1 MLKKFTF
8 MQRLLAALF
17 VLTLV
22 AAACGDDDEPAVPD
36 TSAADAAALAAAEA
50 DAAAAEAEASAAQAE
65 ADAAAAEAAA
75 AEQAA
80 ADAAAALEAAQAEGA
95 ASADELAALAAE
107 LAAAQEAEAAASAD
121 AEAAAADAAAAEAEA
136 AEAAAAAEAAMMA
149 AEAPEWISIAILEG
163 PGRIDPHYQD
173 GEMRRTMENVYER
186 LIERDL
192 VDPSIF
198 VPRLAASLP
207 RLVDDT
213 TWELKLRRGIS
224 FHNGAPFNAAAA
236 KYSIERV
243 TNPDFD
249 SDLREQVDTIT
260 GVDIVDDYT
269 IRINTSGP
277 DPVLP
282 ARLYMVQMV
291 EPGAAANGLE
301 DEAVGTG
308 PYKFVEWVAGDHLT
322 LTRNTD
328 YWGPEPQIDD
338 VTFVF
343 LPDEQSRVAAV
354 KAGDVHLA
362 VGLSADSADEMPK
375 LFVRGE
381 GIEYPYLRMKNYEG
395 PLGDYP
401 ELRVAIA
408 HALNTDDY
416 IEFIYEGQAGKA
428 HCHIFGSGVFGHNPD
443 ITDRAYDPETAR
455 QIIADSGYAGEEIS
469 FVANGTRWTK
479 FDELSE
485 AIAADMEAV
494 GLNIDFQLLA
504 WEVWLFDEFLRY
516 PVEDPRSEGD
526 RKPLVAGDIFLSS
539 SSNELQDGARLGSYI
554 GNTITSSYVDD
565 GLVAML
571 GAAASELD
579 PVVREQMYHEIMA
592 YNCENVGILP
602 LLTYLS
608 VNGGAENLSWIPRY
622 DDTAR
627 VEDMTL
633 S

>member
-1 MLKKFTF
+1 MFKKFTL
-8 MQRLLAALF
+8 MHRLIAALF
-17 VLTLV
+17 VFTLV
-22 AAACGDDDEPAVPD
+22 AAACGDDEPAAPD
-36 TSAADAAALAAAEA
+36 TSAADAAALE
-50 DAAAAEAEASAAQAE
+50 AAQAE
-65 ADAAAAEAAA
+65 AAAAEAALAEAMAA
-75 AEQAA
+75 AEGTVDAA
-80 ADAAAALEAAQAEGA
+80 VVAELEAELAAALEAE
-95 ASADELAALAAE
+95 
-107 LAAAQEAEAAASAD
+107 
-121 AEAAAADAAAAEAEA
+121 AAAEA
-136 AEAAAAAEAAMMA
+136 AAMMA
-149 AEAPEWISIAILEG
+149 AETPESIVIAILEG

-207 RLVDDT
+207 RLVDET
-213 TWELKLRRGIS
+213 TWELKLRRGIT

-243 TNPDFD
+243 LSPDLD
-249 SDLREQVDTIT
+249 SDLAEQIEKIT
-260 GVDIVDDYT
+260 GVDVVDDYT
-269 IRINTSGP
+269 IRINTNGP

-291 EPGAAANGLE
+291 EPGAAADGLE

-308 PYKFVEWVAGDHLT
+308 PYEFVEWVPGDSLT

-338 VTFVF
+338 VKFVF

-354 KAGDVHLA
+354 QAGDVHLA
-362 VGLSADSADEMPK
+362 VGLSADSAGQMPK
-375 LFVRGE
+375 LFVRDE

-416 IEFIYEGQAGKA
+416 IEFIYQGQAGKSN
-428 HCHIFGSGVFGHNPD
+428 CHIFGSGVFGHNPN
-443 ITDRAYDPETAR
+443 ITDRAYDPDLAR

-469 FVANGTRWTK
+469 FLANGTRWTK
-479 FDELSE
+479 FDELAE
-485 AIAADMEAV
+485 AIAADMAAV
-494 GLNIDFQLLA
+494 GLTVDFQLLA
-504 WEVWLFDEFLRY
+504 WEVWLFDEFLL
-516 PVEDPRSEGD
+516 PIGEVG
-526 RKPLVAGDIFLSS
+526 GDIFLSS

-554 GNTITSSYVDD
+554 GRDNVTSSYDD
-565 GLVAML
+565 PVLVGML
-571 GAAASELD
+571 EAAASELD

-602 LLTYLS
+602 MLTYLS

>member
-17 VLTLV
+17 VFTLV
-22 AAACGDDDEPAVPD
+22 AAACGDDEPAAPD
-36 TSAADAAALAAAEA
+36 TSAADAAALAEAESA
-50 DAAAAEAEASAAQAE
+50 AAAAEAEAAEAQAE

-75 AEQAA
+75 A
-80 ADAAAALEAAQAEGA
+80 ADAAAEAEAALEAAMAEAEGA
-95 ASADELAALAAE
+95 IDPDTVAALEAE
-107 LAAAQEAEAAASAD
+107 LAAAQEAEAAA
-121 AEAAAADAAAAEAEA
+121 AAAASEAESAASAAAAEA
-136 AEAAAAAEAAMMA
+136 AEASAAADAAMMA
-149 AEAPEWISIAILEG
+149 AEAPESITIAILEG

-186 LIERDL
+186 LLERDL
-192 VDPSIF
+192 VNPSIF

-207 RLVDDT
+207 RLVDET
-213 TWELKLRRGIS
+213 TWELKLRRGIN

-236 KYSIERV
+236 KYSIERLID
-243 TNPDFD
+243 PEFD
-249 SDLREQVDTIT
+249 SDLREQVENISS
-260 GVDIVDDYT
+260 VDVVDDYT
-269 IRINTSGP
+269 IRINTHGP

-282 ARLYMVQMV
+282 ARLYMVQIV
-291 EPGAAANGLE
+291 EPGAAADGLE

-308 PYKFVEWVAGDHLT
+308 PYKFVEWIAGDSLT

-338 VTFVF
+338 VKFVF

-354 KAGDVHLA
+354 QAGDVDLA
-362 VGLSADSADEMPK
+362 VGLSADSAGEVPK
-375 LFVRGE
+375 LFVRDE
-381 GIEYPYLRMKNYEG
+381 GIEYPYLRIKNYEG

-401 ELRVAIA
+401 DLRIAIA
-408 HALNTDDY
+408 HAMNVDDY
-416 IEFIYEGQAGKA
+416 IEFIYEGQAGRA
-428 HCHIFGSGVFGHNPD
+428 HCHIFGSGVFGHNPN
-443 ITDRAYDPETAR
+443 ITDRPYDPDLAR
-455 QIIADSGYAGEEIS
+455 QIIADSGYQGEEIS
-469 FVANGTRWTK
+469 FLANGTRWTK

-485 AIAADMEAV
+485 AIAADMTAV

-504 WEVWLFDEFLRY
+504 WEVWLFDEFLKA
-516 PVEDPRSEGD
+516 PGEVG
-526 RKPLVAGDIFLSS
+526 GDIFLSS

-554 GNTITSSYVDD
+554 GDTIVSSYLDD
-565 GLVAML
+565 TLRGML
-571 GAAASELD
+571 DAAESELD
-579 PVVREQMYHEIMA
+579 PVVREQMYHEIMK
-592 YNCENVGILP
+592 YNCDNVGILP

>member
-1 MLKKFTF
+1 MFKKFTF
-8 MQRLLAALF
+8 MQRLIAALF
-17 VLTLV
+17 VFTLV
-22 AAACGDDDEPAVPD
+22 AAACGDDDEPAAPVD
-36 TSAADAAALAAAEA
+36 TSAVEAAEAEAAAAEAEAAAAQAAAAEAEAEA
-50 DAAAAEAEASAAQAE
+50 DAAAA
-65 ADAAAAEAAA
+65 AAAEA
-75 AEQAA
+75 QAA
-80 ADAAAALEAAQAEGA
+80 LDAAMADAEGDSAAVAELEAA
-95 ASADELAALAAE
+95 
-107 LAAAQEAEAAASAD
+107 LAAAQEAEAEAAAD
-121 AEAAAADAAAAEAEA
+121 AAAAAAEAAAADAAAAEAEA
-136 AEAAAAAEAAMMA
+136 AAAAAEEAAMMA
-149 AEAPEWISIAILEG
+149 AEAPESITIAILEG

-213 TWELKLRRGIS
+213 TWELKLRRGIT

-243 TNPDFD
+243 LSPELD
-249 SDLREQVDTIT
+249 SDLAEQIEKIT
-260 GVDIVDDYT
+260 GVDVVDDYT
-269 IRINTSGP
+269 IRINTDGP

-291 EPGAAANGLE
+291 EPGAAADGLE

-308 PYKFVEWVAGDHLT
+308 PYKYVEWVPGDSLT

-338 VTFVF
+338 VKFVF
-343 LPDEQSRVAAV
+343 LPDEQSRVSAV
-354 KAGDVHLA
+354 QAGDVDLA
-362 VGLSADSADEMPK
+362 VGLSADSAGQMPK
-375 LFVRGE
+375 LFVRDE

-416 IEFIYEGQAGKA
+416 IEFIYQDQAGKA
-428 HCHIFGSGVFGHNPD
+428 NCHIFGSGVFGHNPD
-443 ITDRAYDPETAR
+443 ITDRAFDQDMAR

-479 FDELSE
+479 FDELSQ

-494 GLNIDFQLLA
+494 GLNVDFQLLA
-504 WEVWLFDEFLRY
+504 WEVWLFDEFL
-516 PVEDPRSEGD
+516 
-526 RKPLVAGDIFLSS
+526 KPIGEVGGDIFLSS

-554 GNTITSSYVDD
+554 GRDNVTSSYDD
-565 GLVAML
+565 PVLVGLL
-571 GAAASELD
+571 EAAASELD
-579 PVVREQMYHEIMA
+579 PVVREGQYHEIMQ
-592 YNCENVGILP
+592 YNCDNVGILP

>member
-1 MLKKFTF
+1 MFKKFTF
-8 MQRLLAALF
+8 MQRLIAALF
-17 VLTLV
+17 VFTLV
-22 AAACGDDDEPAVPD
+22 AAACGDDDEPAAPD
-36 TSAADAAALAAAEA
+36 TSAADAAALQ
-50 DAAAAEAEASAAQAE
+50 AAQDE
-65 ADAAAAEAAA
+65 A
-75 AEQAA
+75 AA
-80 ADAAAALEAAQAEGA
+80 ADAAAAAAQA
-95 ASADELAALAAE
+95 D
-107 LAAAQEAEAAASAD
+107 
-121 AEAAAADAAAAEAEA
+121 ADAAAAEAEA
-136 AEAAAAAEAAMMA
+136 AAAAAAEAEAALADAMAAAEGTVDSAVVSELEAELAAAQAAEEEAAAAAAAAAAEAEEAAAAAAAAEEAAMMA
-149 AEAPEWISIAILEG
+149 AEAPESITIAILEG

-207 RLVDDT
+207 RLVDET
-213 TWELKLRRGIS
+213 TWELKLRRGIT

-243 TNPDFD
+243 LSDELD
-249 SDLREQVDTIT
+249 SDLREQIEKIT
-260 GVDIVDDYT
+260 GVDVVDDYT
-269 IRINTSGP
+269 IRINTAGP

-291 EPGAAANGLE
+291 EPGAAADGLE

-308 PYKFVEWVAGDHLT
+308 PYKFVEWVPGDSLT

-338 VTFVF
+338 VKFVF

-354 KAGDVHLA
+354 QAGDVHLA
-362 VGLSADSADEMPK
+362 VGLSADSAGQMPK
-375 LFVRGE
+375 LFVRDE

-401 ELRVAIA
+401 DLRVAIA
-408 HALNTDDY
+408 HALNVDDY
-416 IEFIYEGQAGKA
+416 IEFIYQGQAGRA
-428 HCHIFGSGVFGHNPD
+428 NCHIFGSGVFGHNPN
-443 ITDRAYDPETAR
+443 ITDRAYDPDMAR
-455 QIIADSGYAGEEIS
+455 QIIADSGYAGEPIS
-469 FVANGTRWTK
+469 FLANGTRWTK

-485 AIAADMEAV
+485 AITADMQAV
-494 GLNIDFQLLA
+494 GLTVDFQLLA
-504 WEVWLFDEFLRY
+504 WEVWLFDEFLL
-516 PVEDPRSEGD
+516 PIGEVG
-526 RKPLVAGDIFLSS
+526 GDIFLSS

-554 GNTITSSYVDD
+554 GRDNVTSSYDD
-565 GLVAML
+565 AVLVGML
-571 GAAASELD
+571 EAAASELD
-579 PVVREQMYHEIMA
+579 SVAREQMYHEIMQ
-592 YNCENVGILP
+592 YNCDNVGILP

>member
-1 MLKKFTF
+1 
-8 MQRLLAALF
+8 
-17 VLTLV
+17 
-22 AAACGDDDEPAVPD
+22 
-36 TSAADAAALAAAEA
+36 
-50 DAAAAEAEASAAQAE
+50 
-65 ADAAAAEAAA
+65 
-75 AEQAA
+75 
-80 ADAAAALEAAQAEGA
+80 
-95 ASADELAALAAE
+95 
-107 LAAAQEAEAAASAD
+107 
-121 AEAAAADAAAAEAEA
+121 
-136 AEAAAAAEAAMMA
+136 MA
-149 AEAPEWISIAILEG
+149 AEAPESITIAILEG

-192 VDPSIF
+192 VNPSIF

-243 TNPDFD
+243 LSTELD
-249 SDLREQVDTIT
+249 SDLKEQIEKITSVD
-260 GVDIVDDYT
+260 VVDDYT
-269 IRINTSGP
+269 IRINTDGP

-291 EPGAAANGLE
+291 EPGAAADGLE

-308 PYKFVEWVAGDHLT
+308 PYKFVEWVAGDSLT

-338 VTFVF
+338 VKFVF

-354 KAGDVHLA
+354 QAGDVHLA
-362 VGLSADSADEMPK
+362 VGLSADSAGDMPK
-375 LFVRGE
+375 LFVRDE

-416 IEFIYEGQAGKA
+416 IEFIYQGQAGKA
-428 HCHIFGSGVFGHNPD
+428 NCHIFGSGVFGHNPN
-443 ITDRAYDPETAR
+443 ITDRAYDPDMAR

-485 AIAADMEAV
+485 AIAADMSAV
-494 GLNIDFQLLA
+494 GLNVDFQLLA
-504 WEVWLFDEFLRY
+504 WEVWLFDEFL
-516 PVEDPRSEGD
+516 
-526 RKPLVAGDIFLSS
+526 KPIGEVGGDIFLSS

-554 GNTITSSYVDD
+554 GRDNVTSSYDD
-565 GLVAML
+565 AELVAML

-579 PVVREQMYHEIMA
+579 PVAREQMYHEIMA

-602 LLTYLS
+602 ILTYLS
-608 VNGGAENLSWIPRY
+608 VNGGADNLSWIPRY

>member
-1 MLKKFTF
+1 MFKKFTF
-8 MQRLLAALF
+8 MQRLIAALF
-17 VLTLV
+17 VFTLV
-22 AAACGDDDEPAVPD
+22 AAACGEDDEPAAPD
-36 TSAADAAALAAAEA
+36 TSAADAAALQAAQAEAAAA
-50 DAAAAEAEASAAQAE
+50 DAAAAAAQAE
-65 ADAAAAEAAA
+65 ADAAAAEAEAAAAAA
-75 AEQAA
+75 AEAETALAEALAA
-80 ADAAAALEAAQAEGA
+80 AEGTVDSAVVAELE
-95 ASADELAALAAE
+95 AE
-107 LAAAQEAEAAASAD
+107 LAAAQEAEAAAMAEAEE
-121 AEAAAADAAAAEAEA
+121 AEAAAMAADEAASAASAAAEE
-136 AEAAAAAEAAMMA
+136 AMMA
-149 AEAPEWISIAILEG
+149 AEAPESITIAILEG

-207 RLVDDT
+207 RLVDET
-213 TWELKLRRGIS
+213 TWELKLRRGIT

-243 TNPDFD
+243 LSPDLD
-249 SDLREQVDTIT
+249 SDLAEQIEKIT
-260 GVDIVDDYT
+260 GVDVVDDYT
-269 IRINTSGP
+269 IRINTDGP

-291 EPGAAANGLE
+291 EPGAAADGLE

-308 PYKFVEWVAGDHLT
+308 PYKFVEWVPGDSLT

-354 KAGDVHLA
+354 QAGDVHLA
-362 VGLSADSADEMPK
+362 VGLSADSAGQMPK
-375 LFVRGE
+375 LFVRDE

-416 IEFIYEGQAGKA
+416 IEFIYQGQAGRA
-428 HCHIFGSGVFGHNPD
+428 HCHIFGSGVFGHNPN
-443 ITDRAYDPETAR
+443 ITDRAYDPAMAE

-479 FDELSE
+479 FDELSQ
-485 AIAADMEAV
+485 AIASDMAAV
-494 GLNIDFQLLA
+494 GLNVDFQLLA
-504 WEVWLFDEFLRY
+504 WEVWLFDEFL
-516 PVEDPRSEGD
+516 
-526 RKPLVAGDIFLSS
+526 KPIGEVGGDIFLSS

-554 GNTITSSYVDD
+554 GRDNVTSSYDD
-565 GLVAML
+565 AVLVGML
-571 GAAASELD
+571 EAAASELD
-579 PVVREQMYHEIMA
+579 PAVREGQYHEIMK
-592 YNCENVGILP
+592 YNCDNVGILP

-608 VNGGAENLSWIPRY
+608 VNGGADNLSWIPRY

>member
-17 VLTLV
+17 VFTLV
-22 AAACGDDDEPAVPD
+22 AAACGDDEPAAPD
-36 TSAADAAALAAAEA
+36 TSAADAAALAEAESA
-50 DAAAAEAEASAAQAE
+50 AAAAESEAAAAQAE

-75 AEQAA
+75 AAA
-80 ADAAAALEAAQAEGA
+80 EAEEAAAALAAAEAEGA
-95 ASADELAALAAE
+95 ASADELAALQAE
-107 LAAAQEAEAAASAD
+107 LAAAQEAEA
-121 AEAAAADAAAAEAEA
+121 EAAAAAAAADEAAAAAESEAAAAAAEAE
-136 AEAAAAAEAAMMA
+136 EAAAAAEAAMMA
-149 AEAPEWISIAILEG
+149 AEAPESITIAILEG

-186 LIERDL
+186 LLERDL
-192 VDPSIF
+192 VNPSIF

-207 RLVDDT
+207 RLVDET
-213 TWELKLRRGIS
+213 TWELKLRRGIN
-224 FHNGAPFNAAAA
+224 FHNGAPFNAASA
-236 KYSIERV
+236 KYSIERIILGEI
-243 TNPDFD
+243 D
-249 SDLREQVDTIT
+249 SDLREQVEKIT

-269 IRINTSGP
+269 IRINTDGP

-291 EPGAAANGLE
+291 EPGAAADGLE

-308 PYKFVEWVAGDHLT
+308 PYKFVEWIAGDSLT

-343 LPDEQSRVAAV
+343 LPDEQSRVSAV
-354 KAGDVHLA
+354 QAGDVDLA
-362 VGLSADSADEMPK
+362 VGLSADSAGEMPK
-375 LFVRGE
+375 LFVRDE
-381 GIEYPYLRMKNYEG
+381 GIEYPYLRLKNYEG

-408 HALNTDDY
+408 HALNVDDY
-416 IEFIYEGQAGKA
+416 VEFIYQGQASPA
-428 HCHIFGSGVFGHNPD
+428 NCHIFGSGVFGHNPN
-443 ITDRAYDPETAR
+443 ITDRPYDPALAE
-455 QIIADSGYAGEEIS
+455 QIIADSGYQGEEIS
-469 FVANGTRWTK
+469 FLANGTRWTK

-485 AIAADMEAV
+485 AIAADMQAV

-504 WEVWLFDEFLRY
+504 WEVWLFDEFLLA
-516 PVEDPRSEGD
+516 PGEVG
-526 RKPLVAGDIFLSS
+526 GDIFLSS

-554 GNTITSSYVDD
+554 GSESITSSYVDD
-565 GLVAML
+565 VLVGML
-571 GAAASELD
+571 DAAASELD
-579 PVVREQMYHEIMA
+579 AIAREQMYHEIMA
-592 YNCENVGILP
+592 YNCDNVGILP
-602 LLTYLS
+602 ILTYLS

>member
-17 VLTLV
+17 VFVLV
-22 AAACGDDDEPAVPD
+22 AAACGDDDEPMAPD
-36 TSAADAAALAAAEA
+36 TSAADAAALAEAESA
-50 DAAAAEAEASAAQAE
+50 AAAAEAEAAAAQAE
-65 ADAAAAEAAA
+65 ADAAAAEAATA
-75 AEQAA
+75 AEAA
-80 ADAAAALEAAQAEGA
+80 AEAQAALEAAMAEAEGA
-95 ASADELAALAAE
+95 VDPDTVAALEAE
-107 LAAAQEAEAAASAD
+107 LAAAQEAEAAA
-121 AEAAAADAAAAEAEA
+121 AAAASEAEADAAAAAAEAEA
-136 AEAAAAAEAAMMA
+136 AAAAAEAAMMA
-149 AEAPEWISIAILEG
+149 AEAPEAITIAILEG

-186 LIERDL
+186 LLERDL
-192 VDPSIF
+192 VNPAIF

-236 KYSIERV
+236 KYSIERII
-243 TNPDFD
+243 NDEID
-249 SDLREQVDTIT
+249 SDLKEQVEKIT
-260 GVDIVDDYT
+260 GVDVVDDYT
-269 IRINTSGP
+269 IRINTDGP

-291 EPGAAANGLE
+291 EPGAAADGLE

-308 PYKFVEWVAGDHLT
+308 PYKFVEWVAGDSLT

-328 YWGPEPQIDD
+328 YWGPEPQIDE
-338 VTFVF
+338 VKFVF

-354 KAGDVHLA
+354 QAGDVDLA
-362 VGLSADSADEMPK
+362 VGLSADSAGQVPK
-375 LFVRGE
+375 LFVRDE
-381 GIEYPYLRMKNYEG
+381 GIEYPYLRLKNYEG

-408 HALNTDDY
+408 HALNVDDY
-416 IEFIYEGQAGKA
+416 IEFIYQGQAGRA
-428 HCHIFGSGVFGHNPD
+428 HCHIFGSGVFGHNPN
-443 ITDRAYDPETAR
+443 ITDRAYDPALAQ

-469 FVANGTRWTK
+469 FLANGTRWTK

-494 GLNIDFQLLA
+494 GLNVDFQLLA
-504 WEVWLFDEFLRY
+504 WEVWLFDEFLL
-516 PVEDPRSEGD
+516 PPGEVG
-526 RKPLVAGDIFLSS
+526 GDIFLSS

-554 GNTITSSYVDD
+554 GDTITSSYVDD
-565 GLVAML
+565 TLVSML
-571 GAAASELD
+571 GAAAGELD
-579 PVVREQMYHEIMA
+579 SVAREQMYHEIMQ
-592 YNCENVGILP
+592 YNCDNVGILP
-602 LLTYLS
+602 ILTYLS

>member
-1 MLKKFTF
+1 MFKKLTF
-8 MQRLLAALF
+8 MQRLIAALF
-17 VLTLV
+17 VFTLV
-22 AAACGDDDEPAVPD
+22 AAACGDDEPAAPD
-36 TSAADAAALAAAEA
+36 TSAADAAALQAAQAEAAAADAAAAAAQAQA
-50 DAAAAEAEASAAQAE
+50 DAAAAEAESAAT
-65 ADAAAAEAAA
+65 AAAEAEAALAEAMAA
-75 AEQAA
+75 AEGTVDSAVVA
-80 ADAAAALEAAQAEGA
+80 ELE
-95 ASADELAALAAE
+95 AE
-107 LAAAQEAEAAASAD
+107 LAAAQEAEAAAT
-121 AEAAAADAAAAEAEA
+121 AEAES
-136 AEAAAAAEAAMMA
+136 AAAAAQAADEAASAASAAAEEAMMA
-149 AEAPEWISIAILEG
+149 AEAPESITIAILEG

-207 RLVDDT
+207 RLVDET
-213 TWELKLRRGIS
+213 TWELKLRRGIT

-243 TNPDFD
+243 LSPELD
-249 SDLREQVDTIT
+249 SDLAEQIEKIT
-260 GVDIVDDYT
+260 GVDVVDDYT
-269 IRINTSGP
+269 IRINTDGP

-291 EPGAAANGLE
+291 EPGAAADGLE

-308 PYKFVEWVAGDHLT
+308 PYKFVEWVPGDSLT

-338 VTFVF
+338 VKFVF
-343 LPDEQSRVAAV
+343 LPDEQSRVSAV
-354 KAGDVHLA
+354 LAGDVHLA
-362 VGLSADSADEMPK
+362 VGLSADSAGQMPK
-375 LFVRGE
+375 LFVRDE

-416 IEFIYEGQAGKA
+416 IEFIYQGQAGKA

-443 ITDRAYDPETAR
+443 ITDRAYDPAMAE

-479 FDELSE
+479 FDELSQ
-485 AIAADMEAV
+485 AIASDMDAV
-494 GLNIDFQLLA
+494 GLNVDFQLLA
-504 WEVWLFDEFLRY
+504 WEVWLFDEFL
-516 PVEDPRSEGD
+516 
-526 RKPLVAGDIFLSS
+526 KPIGEVGGDIFLSS

-554 GNTITSSYVDD
+554 GRDNVTSSYDD
-565 GLVAML
+565 PALVGML
-571 GAAASELD
+571 EAAASELD
-579 PVVREQMYHEIMA
+579 PAVREAQYHEIMQ
-592 YNCENVGILP
+592 YNCDKVGILP